1 MKERIKA
8 RIQAATQSGIQSL
21 SQLVSQS
28 GIQSVAQ
35 SVALRAGCLL
45 SAILLGALLSSML
58 SGCGGEQE
66 VALPGPDQ
74 KVPLQVAASNIE
86 TEIVTR
92 AVSVTSGSM
101 GVFRTTASDYPAQ
114 YNAQYTYNGG
124 WAPKDND
131 NTVFLDGRAATLC
144 AYYPVGSVTF
154 TSNSFTA
161 TLTAQTYDAN
171 KDMQYAKTGGSSVTN
186 LNPTAS
192 FAMVQAYSRVKLSI
206 KRELAGTSNVSKV
219 NLKNGTTFYASR
231 TIDISNGTLGGST
244 TSGGWNYTFSKAI
257 SNSPNTDYD
266 VLVPPQ
272 PVSNGLTITLTI
284 DGVDCAVTVPS
295 ERFSS
300 GNLDAGKQY
309 SINLLIKDSAV
320 SISGNINI
328 TDYITDSTNIKNDT
342 PKEL

>member
-1 MKERIKA
+1 MKERIKT
-8 RIQAATQSGIQSL
+8 RIQVAI
-21 SQLVSQS
+21 QS

-35 SVALRAGCLL
+35 SVARRAGYLL
-45 SAILLGALLSSML
+45 SVTLLGALLAPML

-66 VALPGPDQ
+66 IALPGPDQ

-86 TEIVTR
+86 TEIETR
-92 AVSVTSGSM
+92 AGSVTSGSM
-101 GVFRTTASDYPAQ
+101 GVFRTTANGYPAQ
-114 YNAQYTYNGG
+114 YNAQYTYSSG
-124 WAPKDND
+124 WTPKDNA

-154 TSNSFTA
+154 SSNSFTA
-161 TLTAQTYDAN
+161 TLTAQSYDAN
-171 KDMQYAKTGGSSVTN
+171 KDMQYAKTGGSGVTN
-186 LNPTAS
+186 LKPTAS
-192 FAMVQAYSRVKLSI
+192 FAMAQAYSRVKLSI

-244 TSGGWNYTFSKAI
+244 TNGGWNYTFSKAI
-257 SNSPNTDYD
+257 SNSSNTDYD

-284 DGVDCAVTVPS
+284 DGVDCAVTVPTA
-295 ERFSS
+295 RFSS
-300 GNLDAGKQY
+300 GNLDPGKQY
-309 SINLLIKDSAV
+309 SISLVIKDSAV

-328 TDYITDSTNIKNDT
+328 TDYTADGTSIKNDT

>member
-8 RIQAATQSGIQSL
+8 RIQAATQSGIQP
-21 SQLVSQS
+21 VSQS
-28 GIQSVAQ
+28 GIQSVTQ
-35 SVALRAGCLL
+35 LVARRVGCLL

-58 SGCGGEQE
+58 SGCSGEQE
-66 VALPGPDQ
+66 IALLGPGQ

-86 TEIVTR
+86 TEIETR
-92 AVSVTSGSM
+92 AGIVTSGSM
-101 GVFRTTASDYPAQ
+101 GVFRTTASGYPAQ
-114 YNAQYTYNGG
+114 YNAQYTYNDGG
-124 WAPKDND
+124 WAPKDNA
-131 NTVFLDGRAATLC
+131 NTIFLDGRVATLC

-154 TSNSFTA
+154 TANSFIA
-161 TLTAQTYDAN
+161 TLTAQKYDAN
-171 KDMQYAKTGGSSVTN
+171 KDMQYATTGGSNVTN

-231 TIDISNGTLGGST
+231 TIDISTGTLGGSPT
-244 TSGGWNYTFSKAI
+244 NGGWDYTFSKAI
-257 SNSPNTDYD
+257 SNSSNTEYD

-272 PVSNGLTITLTI
+272 PVLSGLTITLTI

-309 SINLLIKDSAV
+309 SISLVIKDSAV
-320 SISGNINI
+320 SISGSINI
-328 TDYITDSTNIKNDT
+328 TDYTTDSTDIKNDT